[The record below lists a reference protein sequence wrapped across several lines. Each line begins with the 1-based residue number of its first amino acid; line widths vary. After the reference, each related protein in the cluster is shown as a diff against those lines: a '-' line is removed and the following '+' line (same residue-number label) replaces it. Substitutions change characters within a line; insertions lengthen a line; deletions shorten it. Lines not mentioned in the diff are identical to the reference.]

1 MSIALISLTCIFGG
15 VLFGM
20 WLSNLLPDHHLS
32 SESKDTVKLGAGI
45 VATMAALVLGILVG
59 SAKSSFDT
67 ITNGITEVGTKVIML
82 DRTLAQYGP
91 ESKDVRAGV
100 LGTIETAVRHLWPE
114 EKTGEN
120 HLKAMEKSTG
130 TEDIQSAIKALS
142 PKTEAQRQLQAR
154 AEQINNDIIQL
165 RWMLIEN
172 QQKSIPTPLLVVLVF
187 WLTTLFISFGL
198 FAARNMTVVVTLFI
212 SALSVS
218 AALFIILEMSGP
230 LEGMIKVS
238 SAPLRKALE
247 HMGKSAGQ

>member
-1 MSIALISLTCIFGG
+1 MTIALISLACIFGG
-15 VLFGM
+15 ALFGM

-59 SAKSSFDT
+59 SSKSSFDT
-67 ITNGITEVGTKVIML
+67 ITNGITDIGTKVIML

-91 ESKDVRAGV
+91 ESKDVRDRV
-100 LGTIETAVRHLWPE
+100 RGTIEDAVRHIWPE
-114 EKTGEN
+114 ENTGEK
-120 HLKAMEKSTG
+120 HLKIMENSTSA
-130 TEDIQSAIKALS
+130 EDIQTAIKSLS
-142 PKTEAQRQLQAR
+142 PRTETQRQLQTK
-154 AEQINNDIIQL
+154 AEQINSDIIQL

-198 FAARNMTVVVTLFI
+198 FAARNTTVVITLFI
-212 SALSVS
+212 SAMSVS

-247 HMGKSAGQ
+247 HIGK

>member
-1 MSIALISLTCIFGG
+1 MSSMTIALISLACIFGG

-67 ITNGITEVGTKVIML
+67 ISSGITEVGTKVILL

-91 ESKDVRAGV
+91 ETKEIRDGVR
-100 LGTIETAVRHLWPE
+100 GTIENAIHHIWPE
-114 EKTGEN
+114 EKTGEK
-120 HLKAMEKSTG
+120 HLQIVEKSKRI
-130 TEDIQSAIKALS
+130 EDIQAAIRGLS
-142 PKTEAQRQLQAR
+142 PVTDYQRQLQAR
-154 AEQINNDIIQL
+154 AEQINSDIIQL

-198 FAARNMTVVVTLFI
+198 FAARNVTVVVTLFI
-212 SALSVS
+212 SAMSVS
-218 AALFIILEMSGP
+218 AALFIILEMNGP

-247 HMGKSAGQ
+247 HVGR